1 MMKNIQVDLVIVSPL
16 RRALKTCEIVFNGHS
31 SNAPVI
37 VDPSFRE
44 VLCSSNDIG
53 SRIL

>member
-1 MMKNIQVDLVIVSPL
+1 MKDKDIDLIIVSPL
-16 RRALKTCEIVFNGHS
+16 RRALKTCHLVFDGHK
-31 SNAPVI
+31 SNPPVI

-53 SRIL
+53 SKL